1 MSHGHEGSEVANT
14 FDAIHHSNR
23 RNLISNGKKTY
34 LHELVPA
41 GGDNDRVLGVRAE
54 ADARHPL
61 GVALLGDGELAVTK
75 RVPEL
80 DGSVTGTGDDLAVVG
95 REGNGEDIAG
105 VAAEDAGGV
114 ASRKFPQTQGLVPR
128 GRQSVGSIRGNNL

>member
-1 MSHGHEGSEVANT
+1 M
-14 FDAIHHSNR
+14 
-23 RNLISNGKKTY
+23 
-34 LHELVPA
+34 
-41 GGDNDRVLGVRAE
+41 
-54 ADARHPL
+54 
-61 GVALLGDGELAVTK
+61 ALLGDGELAVTK